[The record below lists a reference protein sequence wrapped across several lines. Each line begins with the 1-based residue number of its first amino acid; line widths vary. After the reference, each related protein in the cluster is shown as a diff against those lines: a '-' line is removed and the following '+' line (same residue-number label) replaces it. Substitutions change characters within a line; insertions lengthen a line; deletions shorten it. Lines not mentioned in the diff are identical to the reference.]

1 MKRVIF
7 GATVV
12 TLAATPWINS
22 DALIIPKIISLS
34 CLASFLLPTLII
46 NYKTFLT
53 NRKMKFLLILCVI
66 FTIQMMMAMFIS
78 KAPFEQEFFGRTGRG
93 LGFITYFSLIV
104 IMLFTAM
111 NINLSNMPNIS
122 QGLLVSCLLSSVYS
136 IFQYFGVDFS
146 DWRTQTNGIIGTIGN
161 PNFQSS
167 FVAIAFIPT
176 MVYLWS
182 RKYKF
187 ILTSCAMCILLFTL
201 YICESTQG
209 YIALASSSAV
219 FILFNLWY
227 NKSKLI
233 FISTLIPIIL
243 TGFIAIA
250 GMLDK
255 GPLSYYL
262 YKVSV
267 RSRGE
272 MWQTA
277 SSVIKS
283 NPVFGVG
290 LDSLGDYSLMYRNEK
305 TANGIAEY
313 IDNSHN
319 FFLQFAATGGLILA
333 LSYLGII
340 LLSLY
345 SFFLLQKR
353 IGEFNRN
360 ITALFAAWISF
371 QLQSLISP
379 AVIPTLVWNFIFCG
393 TFIGLTR
400 SLNLKSELSPGRKSD
415 IPNTRTIKFMSGA
428 GVISAVLAFVLTFPL
443 FHADKLTRQANIKK
457 DALLAVKAAKT
468 YPESVIRYNLLGAE
482 LYESGL
488 YDLSLEIARSAV
500 KFNPNSY
507 QTWILVLVNPKATSE
522 ERNQAKEQ
530 LIRIDPFNK
539 VIQNYQI

>member
-1 MKRVIF
+1 MKKVIF
-7 GATVV
+7 GSIIV

-22 DALIIPKIISLS
+22 DALIIPKIISLA

-53 NRKMKFLLILCVI
+53 DRKMKLLLILCVI
-66 FTIQMMMAMFIS
+66 FTIQMMMAMLIS

-93 LGFITYFSLIV
+93 LGFITYFSLVV
-104 IMLFTAM
+104 IMLYTAIS
-111 NINLSNMPNIS
+111 INLSDLTKIS
-122 QGLLVSCLLSSVYS
+122 QGLLLSCLLSSAYS
-136 IFQYFGVDFS
+136 IFQFFGVDFS

-167 FVAIAFIPT
+167 FVAIAFVPGI
-176 MVYLWS
+176 VYLWS
-182 RKYKF
+182 RKYRSF
-187 ILTSCAMCILLFTL
+187 LIPGAIFILLFTL

-209 YIALASSSAV
+209 YIALASSLAV
-219 FILFNLWY
+219 FILLKLWFG
-227 NKSKLI
+227 KSKFI
-233 FISTLIPIIL
+233 FTATLIPTIL
-243 TGFIAIA
+243 TGLIAIA

-290 LDSLGDYSLMYRNEK
+290 LDSLGDYSLMYQNEK
-305 TANGIAEY
+305 TANGIAEF

-319 FFLQFAATGGLILA
+319 FFLQFAATGGIILS
-333 LSYLGII
+333 LCYIGII
-340 LLSLY
+340 LLSLL
-345 SFFLLQKR
+345 SFFVLQKR
-353 IGEFNRN
+353 IGEFDRN
-360 ITALFAAWISF
+360 IAALFAAWISF
-371 QLQSLISP
+371 QLQSFISP

-393 TFIGLTR
+393 TFIGL
-400 SLNLKSELSPGRKSD
+400 SNQSILKVELVQERTSKRVNISTKKSM
-415 IPNTRTIKFMSGA
+415 NRA
-428 GVISAVLAFVLTFPL
+428 GVISAFLAFVLTIPL
-443 FHADKLTRQANIKK
+443 FNADKLTRQADIKK
-457 DALLAVKAAKT
+457 DALLAVKAAKA
-468 YPESVIRYNLLGAE
+468 YPESVIRYNLLGAG

-488 YDLSLEIARSAV
+488 YDLSLEIGRSAV

-507 QTWILVLVNPKATSE
+507 QTWILILVNPRATNE
-522 ERNQAKEQ
+522 ERNKAKEQ
-530 LIRIDPFNK
+530 LMRIDPFNK
-539 VIQNYQI
+539 NIQNYQF